1 MTEPCICCEGV
12 GNLGCDD
19 CPLCDGL
26 AHFVDFSKLPDD
38 TPDFMIDFYQ
48 ESPIDPLFFSL
59 TDDEKKN
66 YLDDKLDEYFL
77 DYFDSVSTTG
87 SGSIS
92 DISSPQIEED

>member
-1 MTEPCICCEGV
+1 MTEPCICCEGI
-12 GNLGCDD
+12 GNLGYDE

-38 TPDFMIDFYQ
+38 TPDFMIYFYQ
-48 ESPIDPLFFSL
+48 ESPVDPLFFNL
-59 TDDEKKN
+59 TDSEKKY
-66 YLDDKLDEYFL
+66 YLDDKLDEYF

-92 DISSPQIEED
+92 DISSRQSEED